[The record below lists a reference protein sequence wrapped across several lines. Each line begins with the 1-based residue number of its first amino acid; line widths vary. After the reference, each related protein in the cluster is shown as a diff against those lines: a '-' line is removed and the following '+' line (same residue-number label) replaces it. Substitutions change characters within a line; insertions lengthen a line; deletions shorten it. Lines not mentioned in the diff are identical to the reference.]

1 MWHEVMIIS
10 GMQASRQVL
19 KKKSL
24 RYTEYQI
31 QVFDFVLRKFLVG
44 GYFKLIISHD
54 MNQFINQSINSIR
67 LLECL
72 NGRAQSR
79 TNPEHDEV
87 S

>member
-19 KKKSL
+19 KKNSL

-72 NGRAQSR
+72 KGRAQSR